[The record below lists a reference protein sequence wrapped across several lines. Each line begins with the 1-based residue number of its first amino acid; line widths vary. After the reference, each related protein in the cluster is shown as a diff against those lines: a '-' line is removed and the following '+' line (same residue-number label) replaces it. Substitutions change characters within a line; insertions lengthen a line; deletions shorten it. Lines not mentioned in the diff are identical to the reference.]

1 MTYHRKFSSKCQK
14 MDLKYTSPN
23 YQTSQALV
31 LHFKKKNHL
40 EATPPIYI
48 CSLFIG
54 CDKQVNMLI

>member
-14 MDLKYTSPN
+14 MDLKKNTSTN

-31 LHFKKKNHL
+31 LHLKKNHL
-40 EATPPIYI
+40 EATPIYI

-54 CDKQVNMLI
+54 YDKQDNMLI